1 MSVLTSIESGINCL
15 YSRQSELDNL
25 MSKLGLSSEEQYRVD
40 MLKNEISD
48 ILADI
53 LALQCEDALSSA
65 FYLQVNEIE
74 QEIYSIL
81 DEKRSKLTKLSTYKN
96 DIHNIANNI
105 LSLIYSIDVLEKSFH
120 INTDSETFFL
130 DIKNFVKTKELCD
143 KKIVALE
150 FLKEKLEPYKKGIK
164 DIIMIANKTNLKED
178 LSFEKKQEIFAIFSS
193 ISLKTQRIKNHT
205 KVYNEDIEW
214 EEDTYT
220 LEYLK
225 WFEDLYLEMCKYVNL
240 NLESFYKEIEDIL
253 CNNVITSDSLDNM
266 IEYIFNRYQGEIEFY
281 LEKVKKMKEKSNN
294 NIKRQLNSCL
304 TYEGSTDF
312 SIILDKIKNE
322 KILPKYIIQ
331 SDYFEDFQNLFFGID
346 ISYNENIRIYNI
358 LDELQDAIF
367 SLFDEDKYYEFYKYN
382 SSIKSIQI
390 ANFRQY
396 YISLLERSKAVIKD
410 KYIEKIEKCVS
421 KQELKSY
428 TTTVL
433 LQKIEEIKK
442 DISLLEESLG
452 YINKNYRDFSQ
463 TNLRLYIDSIQK
475 RYQINNLYNNV
486 LIRKSNFM
494 YKVMAK
500 SKLTEEQKYIYDFI
514 SREEIKKK
522 LQDELVSKIFKNS
535 EKLKLEVIDNLM

>member
-15 YSRQSELDNL
+15 YSRQNELDNL
-25 MSKLGLSSEEQYRVD
+25 LSKFGLSSEEQYRID
-40 MLKNEISD
+40 MLKSEISD

-53 LALQCEDALSSA
+53 LALQCEDALSSS

-96 DIHNIANNI
+96 DIHGIANDV
-105 LSLIYSIDVLEKSFH
+105 LSLMYSIDVLEKSFH

-164 DIIMIANKTNLKED
+164 DLIMIANKTNLKED

-214 EEDTYT
+214 EEQTYT
-220 LEYLK
+220 LDYLK
-225 WFEDLYLEMCKYVNL
+225 WFEELYLEMCKYVSL
-240 NLESFYKEIEDIL
+240 NLDSFYKEIENIL
-253 CNNVITSDSLDNM
+253 CNNMITSDSLDRM
-266 IEYIFNRYQGEIEFY
+266 IEYIFNRYQGEIEFN

-312 SIILDKIKNE
+312 SGLLDKIKEE

-331 SDYFEDFQNLFFGID
+331 SEYFEDFQNLFFGID

-358 LDELQDAIF
+358 LDELQDTIF

-396 YISLLERSKAVIKD
+396 YISLLERAKAVIKT
-410 KYIEKIEKCVS
+410 KYVDKIEECIS

-442 DISLLEESLG
+442 DIGLLEEALV

-475 RYQINNLYNNV
+475 RYQINNLYNNI
-486 LIRKSNFM
+486 LARKSNFM

-500 SKLTEEQKYIYDFI
+500 SKLNEEQKYIYDFI
-514 SREEIKKK
+514 SKEEIKSR
-522 LQDELVSKIFKNS
+522 LQDELVNKIFKNS
-535 EKLKLEVIDNLM
+535 EKLKVEVIENLM